1 MVVEF
6 NKTNNQ
12 PATGFANEHLERLNH
27 RLFEMFAV
35 FRIEGIAVADAYVV
49 L

>member
-6 NKTNNQ
+6 NETDNQ
-12 PATGFANEHLERLNH
+12 PAAGFAYKHLKRLNH

-35 FRIEGIAVADAYVV
+35 FGIGRIAVADTYII